1 MLSKCIS
8 NNIAKENYLCN
19 IGPEH
24 TDMFLY
30 ENNLRNVHLIC
41 LGQQCTKWLP
51 AQCRQCSPTVHCL
64 VNVFQI
70 RMRQNC
76 TRKLLVQYSPRV
88 HRYTFTGKPTASNIS
103 GGLFCNQVHHHRT
116 IFIQNLFN
124 VDSGVYS
131 RLTEQ
136 QWTVIDIEWNMWIFA
151 SPEIFEKPVTL
162 ECFFFIPFPYY
173 ENSLFPCFGNRL
185 DFCFTQTHKFEMS
198 VFSHAFPIL

>member
-24 TDMFLY
+24 TDMFLH

-51 AQCRQCSPTVHCL
+51 AQYRQCSPTVHSL

-76 TRKLLVQYSPRV
+76 KRKLLVQYSPRV
-88 HRYTFTGKPTASNIS
+88 HRYTFT
-103 GGLFCNQVHHHRT
+103 
-116 IFIQNLFN
+116 
-124 VDSGVYS
+124 
-131 RLTEQ
+131 
-136 QWTVIDIEWNMWIFA
+136 WNMWIFA